1 MEELAGLRD
10 RLKKAKS
17 ATVKAKIQTA
27 MDALNVTAKNIKTA
41 LDTAKKAFNQA
52 AKQKMKIENERK
64 AKEEEQKKQR
74 DFSDAKNKV
83 EKYAKNI

>member
-1 MEELAGLRD
+1 MQD

-17 ATVKAKIQTA
+17 ATVKAKIQA
-27 MDALNVTAKNIKTA
+27 AIDALNTEGKKIKA
-41 LDTAKKAFNQA
+41 DYDNAKKAFNAA

-74 DFSDAKNKV
+74 DFADAKKKV
-83 EKYAKNI
+83 EQ